1 MQKNTEA
8 LKNLYEALGGTRADV
23 ASINSEIGIYN
34 AILALGEVDAKKF
47 IPDAIAAIA
56 ENFTSIDPSPS
67 LTLDTAN
74 VTPTTS
80 AQTLTPDSG
89 HAYKKV
95 EVSAVTAA
103 IDANI
108 AAGNIKSGVTIL
120 GVEGTYTGE

>member
-8 LKNLYEALGGTRADV
+8 LKDLYEALGGTRADV
-23 ASINSEIGIYN
+23 ASINSEIGVYN
-34 AILALGEVDAKKF
+34 AILALGDVAAKKF

-56 ENFTSIDPSPS
+56 ANFASIDPSPS
-67 LTLDTAN
+67 LTLDIAN

-89 HAYKKV
+89 HAYKKI

-103 IDANI
+103 IDENI
-108 AAGNIKSGVTIL
+108 VAGNIKSGVTIL
-120 GVEGTYTGE
+120 GVEGTYTGA